1 MQEEI
6 MAAWKGH
13 KGNRAAGVADRT
25 KEMEV
30 GPFHWQRQQ
39 RHWIGEEIHVTMP
52 HLSSDMPH

>member
-1 MQEEI
+1 

>member
-30 GPFHWQRQQ
+30 GPFTGRGN
-39 RHWIGEEIHVTMP
+39 RGTGLERRSM
-52 HLSSDMPH
+52 

>member
-13 KGNRAAGVADRT
+13 KGNRAAGVADPT

-30 GPFHWQRQQ
+30 GPFHWQIQS
-39 RHWIGEEIHVTMP
+39 RHHIEEDILT
-52 HLSSDMPH
+52 